1 MIKTYEEAVK
11 YLEKFIPTAD
21 KRHPG
26 ELGIVRMRLLAALL
40 DNPQNKFKT
49 IHVAGTSGKGSTA
62 TILANILARKYRVG
76 LHTSPHL
83 ERLNERIAISD
94 NRKIFREV
102 TNKEFVELTNEIKP
116 KIEKMEKDLLAPSY
130 FEIVTAS
137 AFNFFMKERVD
148 VAVIEAGLGGKVDA
162 TNIINPVISIITNIG
177 LDHTDV
183 LGETVEEI
191 AKDKAKIIKKGIT
204 LVTGVRQT
212 RVVNIVKAESRKLR
226 AKSLFLNK
234 DFSVNIR
241 KITEKG
247 TYFDYAGEKNY
258 KNLFIP
264 LPGKHQAENATLAI
278 RAAEVMGKYGFE
290 ADENSIRRTL
300 KTVTIPGRMEIIREK
315 PYVILDGAHNPDK
328 IRALVNAFNDI
339 WANRKATVVLAIK
352 EGKNAFEMIYNLL
365 PISQKI
371 IITQYKIMTEQGE
384 ITSYNTG
391 IIEEKIRK
399 INKKIPIISITDTE
413 KAVKSAIKKA
423 ERRDII
429 LITGSLYLV
438 GLVRPIFK

>member
-116 KIEKMEKDLLAPSY
+116 KIEKMEKDLLVPSY

-148 VAVIEAGLGGKVDA
+148 VAVIEAGLGGKVDT

-258 KNLFIP
+258 KNLRQITYKRVLIP
-264 LPGKHQAENATLAI
+264 LIETSHYQFHQNNYFLQYNHLFHNQ
-278 RAAEVMGKYGFE
+278 M
-290 ADENSIRRTL
+290 L
-300 KTVTIPGRMEIIREK
+300 
-315 PYVILDGAHNPDK
+315 LDHH
-328 IRALVNAFNDI
+328 
-339 WANRKATVVLAIK
+339 
-352 EGKNAFEMIYNLL
+352 YNF
-365 PISQKI
+365 SSSCK
-371 IITQYKIMTEQGE
+371 
-384 ITSYNTG
+384 
-391 IIEEKIRK
+391 
-399 INKKIPIISITDTE
+399 
-413 KAVKSAIKKA
+413 
-423 ERRDII
+423 
-429 LITGSLYLV
+429 LIHYL
-438 GLVRPIFK
+438 